1 MKKAIIITGVSGMI
15 GSALLERCLKKKTIV
30 IGIDNFTLGKKIFIK
45 KFLSNKNFLFFNH
58 DLSKEK
64 FPNNISLII
73 NKYNISEIWMLAANS
88 DINLGIK
95 NPSID
100 LKNTFLTT
108 FNTLNNFRSSINN
121 KTKIIF
127 SSSSAI
133 YGEIN
138 KRINEKTISHG
149 AISNYGAMKQS
160 AENYISYFSHTLKVK
175 CFIFRFPNVVGKN
188 LTHGVIY
195 DLHKKLLK
203 PSKFLNVL
211 GNGEQQKPYSN
222 VEEIIDCMEF
232 IKNKKFDNKLN
243 FFNIGTNDKGMK
255 VKDIANFLLRQSGL
269 KKTISFEKKNKGW
282 VGDIPKY
289 QYSTQKINKL
299 GFVFKLSSKEAV
311 QLAIKC
317 LFK

>member
-15 GSALLERCLKKKTIV
+15 GSALLRRCLKKKTIV
-30 IGIDNFTLGKKIFIK
+30 IGIDNFTLGKKKFIEE
-45 KFLSNKNFLFFNH
+45 FLSNKNFLFFNH

-64 FPNNISLII
+64 APNKINIIVK
-73 NKYNISEIWMLAANS
+73 KYNVSEIWMLAANS

-95 NPSID
+95 NPNID

-108 FNTLNNFRSSINN
+108 FNTLNNFRTSINS

-127 SSSSAI
+127 SSSSAV

-138 KRINEKTISHG
+138 KKINEKTTSLG
-149 AISNYGAMKQS
+149 ARSNYGAMKQS
-160 AENYISYFSHTLKVK
+160 AENYISYFSHALEANSY
-175 CFIFRFPNVVGKN
+175 IFRFPNVVGKN

-222 VEEIIDCMEF
+222 VEEIIDCMMF
-232 IKNKKFDNKLN
+232 VKNKKFNNKIN
-243 FFNIGTNDKGMK
+243 FFNIGTSDKGMK
-255 VKDIANFLLRQSGL
+255 VKDIANILLKQSGL
-269 KKTISFEKKNKGW
+269 KKIISYEKNIRGW
-282 VGDIPKY
+282 AGDVPKY
-289 QYSTQKINKL
+289 QYSTSKINKL

-311 QLAIKC
+311 QLAIKN